1 MKLKKL
7 ILKKT
12 TEQKTFQIDYKN
24 ELNESQ
30 YNAVMHNKG
39 AAVVIAGA
47 GTGKTRV
54 VVYRVARLIEE
65 GIDPSSILLLTFTRK
80 SAEEMK
86 RRAASLL
93 DGRCNKIISGTYHSF
108 ALSILRKFANEL
120 NLSNFSII
128 DQSDSED
135 IISLLRSNYTSNDK
149 FKSKRF
155 PQKSV
160 ILKIISMS
168 INKQESIKSIVESE
182 YAYFINEIN
191 DIENINK
198 LYSEFKQNSR
208 LLDYDDLLLNLY
220 NILKSN
226 RNISERIINSIN
238 YILVDEYQDSN
249 RLQHELILMLTNQDS
264 NIMIVGDDAQSIYSF
279 RGAEHQNILFFPNS
293 FENCKIYKI
302 EENYR
307 STTPIL
313 NFTNSVINNSNF
325 SYKKNLFSSK
335 NNGEKPIILSTKNE
349 RQQSLFLV
357 QQILEARED
366 GTPLSDISVLYRSN
380 FNSFDL
386 EIELNKANIPF
397 RKFGGM
403 RFIESAHIKDVLA
416 YLKII
421 HNENDIVSIH
431 RILRLIPGIGN
442 ATINKIS
449 QQYQNSNSNII
460 EYISSMNRLK
470 SKDDLII
477 FFGLIGELR
486 KNYKSNIE
494 ALIDKVIDYYT
505 PFLILNYE
513 NDSKRLQDLE
523 TLKQIAIRYSS
534 LDDFITELS
543 IEPAIASVEDIV
555 GESNEN
561 EFITLSTI
569 HSAKGLEWKNVF
581 IIWALDGK
589 FPTTKSAN
597 KLDSLEEERRL
608 FYVATTRA
616 KDNLYITYPTNIFDS
631 ESGFVLSK
639 HSRFIDDADD
649 TTYDTYTLIEE
660 E

>member
-7 ILKKT
+7 ILKKI

-24 ELNESQ
+24 DLNESQ

-39 AAVVIAGA
+39 AALVIAGA

-80 SAEEMK
+80 AAEEMK
-86 RRAASLL
+86 RRAATLL
-93 DGRCNKIISGTYHSF
+93 DGRCNKINSGTYHSF

-135 IISLLRSNYTSNDK
+135 IISLIRSNYTSNSN
-149 FKSKRF
+149 FKTKRF

-160 ILKIISMS
+160 ILKIISMA

-182 YAYFINEIN
+182 FAYFINEIN

-220 NILKSN
+220 NILKTN
-226 RNISERIINSIN
+226 RNIRERIVNSIN

-279 RGAEHQNILFFPNS
+279 RGAEHQNILFFPKS
-293 FENCKIYKI
+293 FENCQIYKI

-313 NFTNSVINNSNF
+313 NFTNSIINNSNF

-335 NNGEKPIILSTKNE
+335 TNGEKPIILSTKNE

-357 QQILEARED
+357 QQILETRED
-366 GTPLSDISVLYRSN
+366 GTPLSDIAVLYRSN

-397 RKFGGM
+397 KKFGGM

-431 RILRLIPGIGN
+431 RILRLFPGIGN

-449 QQYQNSNSNII
+449 QQYHNSKSNII
-460 EYISSMNRLK
+460 EYISSTNRLK

-477 FFGLIGELR
+477 FFGLIDELR
-486 KNYKSNIE
+486 KNYQSNLDI
-494 ALIDKVIDYYT
+494 LIDKVINYYT
-505 PFLILNYE
+505 PILTLNYE
-513 NDSKRLQDLE
+513 NDNKRLQDLE
-523 TLKQIAIRYSS
+523 TLKQIASRYNS

-543 IEPAIASVEDIV
+543 IEPAIASVEDIE
-555 GESNEN
+555 GESNDD

-569 HSAKGLEWKNVF
+569 HSAKGLEWKYVF
-581 IIWALDGK
+581 IVWALDGK
-589 FPTTKSAN
+589 FPTTKSAS

-608 FYVATTRA
+608 FYVASTRA

-639 HSRFIDDADD
+639 HSRFIDDADE

>member
-1 MKLKKL
+1 MKKL